1 MPPASSSPSR
11 CGFSLIEL
19 LVAMAITSF
28 IMIALIGLIGQSSTV
43 YKDSRSA
50 VESLSDARSLMQ
62 FFEAELRSRLPRT
75 PFLTETTSGGPDK
88 FGYVRA
94 GSFDEQVVAPT
105 GDLSTSVYYIAFTA
119 DSPGAGSPKLFRHY
133 LDARKTQDLLET
145 PAPPSIPA
153 VDPAKDEPLLYN
165 VIRFEAKPKRLNA
178 AGVYEPWTPANDAPP
193 SIVEITVETTDDA
206 SATRFKTEGAWISL
220 RNTSEPNLQ
229 KIIRR
234 YSRTIPLAP

>member
-1 MPPASSSPSR
+1 MPPASLPPSR
-11 CGFSLIEL
+11 RGFSLIEL

-28 IMIALIGLIGQSSTV
+28 IMIALIGLIGQSSAV

-50 VESLSDARSLMQ
+50 VESLSDARSLLQ
-62 FFEAELRSRLPRT
+62 FFEAELDSRLPRS
-75 PFLTETTSGGPDK
+75 PFLAETATGGPDK

-105 GDLSTSVYYIAFTA
+105 GDLSTSVYYVAFTA
-119 DSPGAGSPKLFRHY
+119 DSPDSVSPKLFRHH

-145 PAPPSIPA
+145 PAPPPMPT
-153 VDPAKDEPLLYN
+153 VDPAKDETLLYN

-178 AGVYEPWTPANDAPP
+178 AGAYEPWTPASDGPP
-193 SIVEITVETTDDA
+193 AIVEITVETTDDA
-206 SATRFKTEGAWISL
+206 SAVRFKTEGAWLSL

-234 YSRTIPLAP
+234 YSRIVPLAP